1 MLNPL
6 PSKKNKSQKPAAH
19 ILKKVHKVKG
29 HPLGLACRRGTVM
42 ADGRLS
48 PDEEHEDET
57 VRYAPTSAGPDADRF
72 ATLYALSW
80 PAHGTRHA

>member
-1 MLNPL
+1 
-6 PSKKNKSQKPAAH
+6 
-19 ILKKVHKVKG
+19 
-29 HPLGLACRRGTVM
+29 M